1 MPAWALEET
10 PAVHTCKMS
19 SRSRNH
25 SQLSSLYELMLESS
39 KLPTVIFCA
48 CQCTTYF
55 SKLLSKCNR
64 HLAIHSRKNCWDAVK
79 DNHEVQPFCHSPLQ
93 WKKNT
98 FASLKEGSIRGVW
111 MQTAP
116 YWPEQTAL
124 KLSWKL
130 LSSIQYAAKFSMWT
144 IFMDSLSLALC
155 AKQF

>member
-93 WKKNT
+93 WKKEHIHKSQGRVNSRSVNADCT
-98 FASLKEGSIRGVW
+98 ILAWTNCLKIELEVASVAYCMPWNFPCG
-111 MQTAP
+111 QF
-116 YWPEQTAL
+116 
-124 KLSWKL
+124 SW
-130 LSSIQYAAKFSMWT
+130 IHIYVV
-144 IFMDSLSLALC
+144 
-155 AKQF
+155 